1 MSEYAR
7 AVDVYR
13 EIRAAL
19 GPWFK
24 ENGYGRWKGGSEPG
38 WVLKKFGVWFRVNPW
53 GGGAMGGSSFY
64 GTLEITEGASVR
76 QRDLSLCL
84 TQPELDELREIQ
96 NAINRRRPRTP
107 ETQAWLREDSGVGQH
122 TRDMY
127 RQYAAGEEPYRVGDI
142 ATFGYF
148 SVADVRFHTGFLARY
163 LPQIVARS
171 SEGQLF

>member
-19 GPWFK
+19 GPWFQ
-24 ENGYGRWKGGSEPG
+24 ENGYRRWKGGSEPG

-53 GGGAMGGSSFY
+53 GGGAVGGSSFY
-64 GTLEITEGASVR
+64 GTLEITEGANLR
-76 QRDLSLCL
+76 QRDISLCL

-96 NAINRRRPRTP
+96 NAINRRRPR
-107 ETQAWLREDSGVGQH
+107 VGEH

-127 RQYAAGEEPYRVGDI
+127 RQYAAGEEPYRVGDL

>member
-1 MSEYAR
+1 MTGYAR
-7 AVDVYR
+7 TVDVYR
-13 EIRAAL
+13 EIRTAL

-24 ENGYGRWKGGSEPG
+24 ENGYSRRKGSNEPG
-38 WVLKKFGVWFRVNPW
+38 WVLKKFGAWFRVNAW
-53 GGGAMGGSSFY
+53 GGGFMGGSSFY
-64 GTLEITEGASVR
+64 GILEITEGGNVR
-76 QRDLSLCL
+76 QRDISLCL

-107 ETQAWLREDSGVGQH
+107 ETEAWMREKSDVGEH

-127 RQYAAGEEPYRVGDI
+127 RQYAAGEKPYRVGDI
-142 ATFGYF
+142 AAFGYF

-163 LPQIVARS
+163 MPQVVARS